1 MNTQLKFVYLSN
13 AKFIFMNDSN
23 YVKIFTGSFII
34 VQRMINALKEIDIN
48 AVVKD
53 ETESGRLAGFG
64 ASISGSQ
71 ELYVHKD
78 ELDKA
83 VPLVENIISNLKE

>member
-1 MNTQLKFVYLSN
+1 
-13 AKFIFMNDSN
+13 MNDSN